1 MEIEYQIEFAREKD
15 KELLKKYELASILD
29 YSSNL
34 SKEEQESITKF
45 VEEELSKNIT
55 KYQKIIVFGKVVGCY
70 HIEPYQDGVLISI
83 LYLEKE
89 VREKHIGTRIL
100 KAIIDTYENVYLWVY
115 KENKRAI
122 RLYERLGFRTI
133 QETEMRFLMVHKT
146 QKSKKSL
153 HIP

>member
-1 MEIEYQIEFAREKD
+1 MEIEYHTEFAREKD
-15 KELLKKYELASILD
+15 KEIIKKYELASILD

-34 SKEEQESITKF
+34 NKEEQETITKF

-55 KYQKIIVFGKVVGCY
+55 QYQKIIVSGKVVGCY

-83 LYLEKE
+83 LYLETE

-100 KAIIDTYENVYLWVY
+100 KAIINAYENVYLWVY

-122 RLYERLGFRTI
+122 RLYERLGFQTI
-133 QETEMRFLMVHKT
+133 QETEMRFLMVHKNT
-146 QKSKKSL
+146 K
-153 HIP
+153 